1 MIMNEQLTFPSK
13 RDTWIVLLS
22 WTGAGIEVAV
32 GLLLLG
38 STAPPLVRWLVPV
51 ACLAGAA
58 LMLWVLYGTYYA
70 FTEDTLIIRCG
81 PFRFKVPVAEIEAVT
96 PTRNPL
102 SSPAC
107 SLDRLLIR
115 YRRGRRRLMVSPL
128 DRTGFLEALVTRA
141 PNLTRSGLEV
151 VKKRGA

>member
-1 MIMNEQLTFPSK
+1 MAEKLIFPSK

-22 WTGAGIEVAV
+22 WIGAAIEVAV
-32 GLLLLG
+32 GLLLLT
-38 STAPPLVRWLVPV
+38 STAPWAIKWLVPA

-58 LMLWVLYGTYYA
+58 FMLWVLYGTYYA
-70 FTEDTLIIRCG
+70 FSGDTLVIRCG
-81 PFRFKVPVAEIEAVT
+81 PFRIKVPVAEIEAVT

-115 YRRGRRRLMVSPL
+115 YRQGKRRLMVSPL
-128 DRTGFLEALVTRA
+128 DQNGFLTALVSRG
-141 PNLTRSGLEV
+141 PHLSRSGLEV
-151 VKKRGA
+151 VRKRGA

>member
-1 MIMNEQLTFPSK
+1 MDEGLIFRSK

-22 WTGAGIEVAV
+22 WIGAGIEVAV

-38 STAPPLVRWLVPV
+38 STAPPAVRWLVPA

-58 LMLWVLYGTYYA
+58 FMLWVLYGTYYT
-70 FTEDTLIIRCG
+70 FTADTLVIRCG
-81 PFRFKVPVAEIEAVT
+81 PFRLKVPVAEIEAVT

-107 SLDRLLIR
+107 SLDRLFIQ
-115 YRRGRRRLMVSPL
+115 YRQGRRRLMVSPL
-128 DRTGFLEALVTRA
+128 DKTGFLTALVARG
-141 PNLTRSGLEV
+141 PHLRLSGLQV
-151 VKKRGA
+151 VKKHQA